1 MCVLLAMAVGS
12 GCAAGSGQAPGG
24 AGATGKAGAS
34 GSAAAPPHGR
44 ERGSSG
50 SPGSS
55 GAPGSSASSA
65 SPASPASSAS
75 SASPVSSGAPGR
87 EARKEKGGEGDRK
100 DSAGNGG
107 DRGKGE
113 RGGNRERAGEKA
125 AAAEARAKRLK
136 KIQAARAVAAKRWGL
151 AQTPLPAPPPP
162 GKKPRVTTRKG
173 FEVDRHK
180 GLPPVFTTVPTK
192 QKVVFLTIDDGA
204 EKDPELLRMM
214 SELRIP
220 YSAFLSD
227 YVVRD
232 DYGYFEKMQGRGVS
246 LHNHTLTHPY
256 LPALPYAKQKAEIC
270 GQQTRMEK
278 RFGKR
283 PRLFRPP
290 YGSYNRD
297 TLRAAAS
304 CGVKAVP
311 LWAAEAFPDH
321 MEWREWDRDLHP
333 GDIILTHFRGKAEW
347 KGSMPDMI
355 RHVMKVVTAKGY
367 AVARLEDYV

>member
-1 MCVLLAMAVGS
+1 MCVLLVMAVGS
-12 GCAAGSGQAPGG
+12 GCAAEPGRGGGG
-24 AGATGKAGAS
+24 AGATGQAGATA
-34 GSAAAPPHGR
+34 SAAAPAHGQ
-44 ERGSSG
+44 E
-50 SPGSS
+50 P
-55 GAPGSSASSA
+55 
-65 SPASPASSAS
+65 
-75 SASPVSSGAPGR
+75 
-87 EARKEKGGEGDRK
+87 GDRK
-100 DSAGNGG
+100 GAGSRKAEDREEGRGEGGKEGRQGARKDSGEEGG
-107 DRGKGE
+107 ERGKGE
-113 RGGNRERAGEKA
+113 GRERAGEKA
-125 AAAEARAKRLK
+125 PVGPAEALAYVKRTK
-136 KIQAARAVAAKRWGL
+136 KIQAARAAAARRWGL
-151 AQTPLPAPPPP
+151 RQAPLPAPPPP
-162 GKKPRVTTRKG
+162 DEKPRITTRKG

-192 QKVVFLTIDDGA
+192 QKIVFLTIDDGA

-214 SELRIP
+214 SELQIP

-232 DYGYFEKMQGRGVS
+232 DYGYFEKMQDRGVS

-256 LPALPYAKQKAEIC
+256 LPAMPYAKQRAEIC
-270 GQQTRMEK
+270 GQQARIEK

-290 YGSYNRD
+290 YGSYDRD
-297 TLRAAAS
+297 TLRAAKS

-321 MEWREWDRDLHP
+321 MEWREFDRDLHP
-333 GDIILTHFRGKAEW
+333 GDIILTHFRGKVEW
-347 KGSMPDMI
+347 KGGMPDMI

>member
-1 MCVLLAMAVGS
+1 MCALLAMAVGS
-12 GCAAGSGQAPGG
+12 GCAAGSGQAPVA
-24 AGATGKAGAS
+24 AGATGNAGAS
-34 GSAAAPPHGR
+34 GSAAPVHGR
-44 ERGSSG
+44 EQGAPGSR
-50 SPGSS
+50 GSS
-55 GAPGSSASSA
+55 GAPEREDRKGEPAGEGGEAGS
-65 SPASPASSAS
+65 
-75 SASPVSSGAPGR
+75 
-87 EARKEKGGEGDRK
+87 RKDEGGEG
-100 DSAGNGG
+100 
-107 DRGKGE
+107 
-113 RGGNRERAGEKA
+113 RERAGEPA
-125 AAAEARAKRLK
+125 AAAEAHAKRQK
-136 KIQAARAVAAKRWGL
+136 KAQAARAAAAKRWGL
-151 AQTPLPAPPPP
+151 PQTPLPAPPPP
-162 GKKPRVTTRKG
+162 AEKPRLTTRKG
-173 FEVDRHK
+173 FEVDRHT

-232 DYGYFEKMQGRGVS
+232 DYGYFEKMRDRGVS

-256 LPALPYAKQKAEIC
+256 LPALPYAKQQAEIC
-270 GQQTRMEK
+270 GQQARMEQ

-304 CGVKAVP
+304 CGVQAVP

-333 GDIILTHFRGKAEW
+333 GDIILTHFRGKGEW

-355 RHVMKVVTAKGY
+355 RQVMQVVTAKGY